1 MDKLYKNMYSVKSSS
16 YSIRRLASGKP
27 YLVFNGLSKDHL
39 LAFSNIDDAIA
50 FIDAM
55 ASKSR
60 DFIREIKNVKDLKKF
75 TDIDVNKADVYLGIS
90 NIENNTTK
98 KIFATFDGFVVIEVV
113 TYLVLP
119 KNINVKALF
128 NK

>member
-16 YSIRRLASGKP
+16 YSIRRLASCKP
-27 YLVFNGLSKDHL
+27 YLVFNGPSKDHL
-39 LAFSNIDDAIA
+39 LAFSNINDAIA

-75 TDIDVNKADVYLGIS
+75 TDIDVNKADAYLGIS
-90 NIENNTTK
+90 NIENNNTK
-98 KIFATFDGFVVIEVV
+98 KIFATFDGFVVMEVV

-128 NK
+128 K

>member
-16 YSIRRLASGKP
+16 YSIRRLASSKP
-27 YLVFNGLSKDHL
+27 YLVFNGPSKDHL
-39 LAFSNIDDAIA
+39 LAFSNIDDAIT

-90 NIENNTTK
+90 NIENNSTK
-98 KIFATFDGFVVIEVV
+98 KIFATFDGFVVMEVI

-128 NK
+128 K

>member
-27 YLVFNGLSKDHL
+27 YLVFNSPSKDHL
-39 LAFSNIDDAIA
+39 LAFSNIDDAIT

-75 TDIDVNKADVYLGIS
+75 TDIDVNKADTYLGIS
-90 NIENNTTK
+90 NIENDNTK
-98 KIFATFDGFVVIEVV
+98 KIFATFDGFVVMEVV

-128 NK
+128 K

>member
-27 YLVFNGLSKDHL
+27 YLVFNGPSKDHL
-39 LAFSNIDDAIA
+39 LAFSNIDDAIT

-75 TDIDVNKADVYLGIS
+75 TDIDVNKADVYLGIT
-90 NIENNTTK
+90 NIENNSTK
-98 KIFATFDGFVVIEVV
+98 KIFATFDGFVVMEVI

-128 NK
+128 K

>member
-16 YSIRRLASGKP
+16 YSIRRLASGKS
-27 YLVFNGLSKDHL
+27 YLVFNSPSKDHL
-39 LAFSNIDDAIA
+39 LAFSNINDAIA
-50 FIDAM
+50 FIDAI
-55 ASKSR
+55 ASKSQ

-75 TDIDVNKADVYLGIS
+75 TDIDVNKADIYLGII
-90 NIENNTTK
+90 NIENNSTK
-98 KIFATFDGFVVIEVV
+98 KIFATFDGFVVMEVI

-128 NK
+128 K